1 MTIETLIKKQA
12 LLEETLLTMTKSI
25 TNLNQHVYDLNRK
38 VKNLELICRTS
49 VEKIMGNPRITGED

>member
-49 VEKIMGNPRITGED
+49 VEKVMGIINNHE